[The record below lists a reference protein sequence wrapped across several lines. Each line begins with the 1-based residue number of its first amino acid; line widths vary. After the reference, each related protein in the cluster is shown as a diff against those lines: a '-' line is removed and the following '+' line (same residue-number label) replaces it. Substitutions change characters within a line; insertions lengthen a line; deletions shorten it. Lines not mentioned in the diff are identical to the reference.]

1 MTSANDDA
9 MIFLSRKK
17 NDMMKKKQFKT
28 ESKKILDLMI
38 NSVYT
43 NRDIFLRELISN
55 ASDAIDKLYYKSLT
69 DTKVNLNKDDFCIK
83 LELDKENRTIK
94 IIDNGIGMTEEELD
108 NNLGIIAKSGSS
120 LFKEINDK
128 QKDVNIIGQFGVGFY
143 SAFMIAKEIRVLSK
157 SFDSDEAH
165 LWISDGI
172 DGYSIE
178 KATKA
183 DAGTEITLY
192 LKDNTET
199 DNYDEY
205 LEQRRIE
212 GIVKKYSDYIKYPI
226 IMKVE
231 ETKLKEDSETETET
245 VVKDKTLNS
254 MIPIWKRSNSEVKEE
269 EYNSFYSDKFYD
281 FEPPLKSIHNK
292 VEGQISYDSLLFIPS
307 HAPYDYYTKDY
318 EKGLQLY
325 SNGVLIMEKCAD
337 LLPDYFSFVKGLVDS
352 EDISLNLSRE
362 VLQQDRQLKLITK
375 SIEKKI
381 KAILEEM
388 LKEDRVNYEK
398 FFEAF
403 GMQLKYGIYSSYGMN
418 KEMLQDLLMF
428 YSSKDK
434 KRITLKEYVERMKDG
449 QEKIY
454 YASGESLDKIDML
467 PSVESFKDKDYE
479 VLYLCDY
486 VDEFTIQSLM
496 EYEGKKFANVSSES
510 VDLSSEDEKKELQEK
525 NEAAKDMFAVMKDAL
540 KDVKDIRFTNKLK
553 NHPVCLSTGGNI
565 SLEMEKVLNSMP
577 TGENVKA
584 EVVLEINENHPIANK
599 LKDLYE
605 NDKDK
610 LAEYTKILY
619 NQARLVEGLN
629 VDDPTELTN
638 LICNLLSK

>member
-1 MTSANDDA
+1 
-9 MIFLSRKK
+9 
-17 NDMMKKKQFKT
+17 MMKRKEFKT

-69 DTKVNLNKDDFCIK
+69 DRKVVLNKDDFCIK
-83 LELDKENRTIK
+83 IELDKDTRTIK
-94 IIDNGIGMTEEELD
+94 IIDNGIGMTEDELD
-108 NNLGIIAKSGSS
+108 NNLGIIARSGSS

-128 QKDVNIIGQFGVGFY
+128 QKDINIIGQFGVGFY
-143 SAFMIAKEIRVLSK
+143 SAFMISKEIKVLSK
-157 SFDSDEAH
+157 SFESEEAY
-165 LWISDGI
+165 LWISDGV

-178 KATKA
+178 KSSK
-183 DAGTEITLY
+183 DEVGTEITLY
-192 LKDNTET
+192 LKDNTDT

-226 IMKVE
+226 IMEVE
-231 ETKLKEDSETETET
+231 ETKLKEDSDSETET
-245 VVKDKTLNS
+245 VVSDKILNS

-281 FEPPLKSIHNK
+281 FEAPLKSMHNK
-292 VEGQISYDSLLFIPS
+292 VEGQICYDSLLFIPS

-325 SNGVLIMEKCAD
+325 SNGVLIMDKCAD

-362 VLQQDRQLKLITK
+362 VLQQDRQLKLIAK

-381 KAILEEM
+381 KSVLEEM
-388 LKEDRVNYEK
+388 LDEDRVSYEK
-398 FFEAF
+398 FFDAF
-403 GMQLKYGIYSSYGMN
+403 GMQLKYGIYGSYGMN
-418 KEMLQDLLMF
+418 KETLQDLLMF

-434 KRITLKEYVERMKDG
+434 KRITLKEYISNMKDD
-449 QEKIY
+449 QDKIY
-454 YASGESLDKIDML
+454 YAAGESIDKIDML

-496 EYEGKKFANVSSES
+496 DYEGKKFANVSSES
-510 VDLSSEDEKKELQEK
+510 IDLSTDEEKKALEEK
-525 NEAAKDMFAVMKDAL
+525 NEASKDMFALMKESL
-540 KDVKDIRFTNKLK
+540 TDVKNVKFTNKLK
-553 NHPVCLSTGGNI
+553 NHPVCLSTEGNI

-577 TGENVKA
+577 TGDNVKA
-584 EVVLEINENHPIANK
+584 EVVLEINESHPIADK
-599 LKDLYE
+599 LKELYE
-605 NDKDK
+605 NDKDE
-610 LAEYTKILY
+610 LADYTKILY

-629 VDDPTELTN
+629 VEDPTELAN